1 MEKFSFCECKI
12 EKVFFFLPRIP
23 LNFFALANLANLT
36 NFQSMSHL
44 QQIPYFRELVLT
56 FTLFSDAGQ
65 YDGKK
70 SKTRNNMKTKISFL
84 IW

>member
-1 MEKFSFCECKI
+1 
-12 EKVFFFLPRIP
+12 
-23 LNFFALANLANLT
+23 
-36 NFQSMSHL
+36 MSHL

-70 SKTRNNMKTKISFL
+70 SKTRNNMKTISFL